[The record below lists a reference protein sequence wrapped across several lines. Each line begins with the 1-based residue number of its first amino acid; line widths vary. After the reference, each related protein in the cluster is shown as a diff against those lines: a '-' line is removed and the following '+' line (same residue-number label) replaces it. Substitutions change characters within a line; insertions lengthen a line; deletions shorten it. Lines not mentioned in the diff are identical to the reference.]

1 MSVLSTTALAFSMSA
16 DAFAVALG
24 KGASIQ
30 KPRFRDAF
38 RTGLV
43 FGAVE
48 ATTPIIGW
56 LAGVAASRYIAAFD
70 HWVAFIILGIVG
82 GKLLYEAAF
91 PDNENDETPAP
102 RRHGL
107 GLLILT
113 AIGTS
118 IDALAVGVT
127 LAFLPVNI
135 WLTAACIGAATT
147 LMATLGI
154 MLGHAI
160 GSKFGR
166 WAEALGGLTLIAI
179 GSHILLSHL
188 GIL

>member
-1 MSVLSTTALAFSMSA
+1 MSA

-24 KGASIQ
+24 KGAGIQ

-38 RTGLV
+38 RSGLV
-43 FGAVE
+43 FGVVE
-48 ATTPIIGW
+48 AITPILGW
-56 LAGVAASRYIAAFD
+56 CAGLAASRYIAQFD

-82 GKLLYEAAF
+82 GKLLYEAAY
-91 PDNENDETPAP
+91 PDEDAVKPE
-102 RRHGL
+102 RHGL
-107 GLLILT
+107 GLLIIT

-127 LAFLPVNI
+127 LAFLSVNI
-135 WLTAACIGAATT
+135 WLTAAAIGAATT
-147 LMATLGI
+147 LMATIGI

-160 GSKFGR
+160 GSKYGR
-166 WAEALGGLTLIAI
+166 WAEAAGGLCLIAI

-188 GIL
+188 GYL

>member
-1 MSVLSTTALAFSMSA
+1 MSIVSTTALAFSMSA

-24 KGASIQ
+24 KGATLQ
-30 KPRFRDAF
+30 KPRLRDAL
-38 RTGLV
+38 RTGMI
-43 FGAVE
+43 FGTVE
-48 ATTPIIGW
+48 AITPLVGW
-56 LAGVAASRYIAAFD
+56 CAGLAASRFIAAFD
-70 HWVAFIILGIVG
+70 HWVAFIILAAVG

-91 PDNENDETPAP
+91 PDEEAAKPA
-102 RRHGL
+102 RHGT

-135 WLTAACIGAATT
+135 WLTAASIGAATT
-147 LMATLGI
+147 LMVTIGI
-154 MLGHAI
+154 MLGHHI

-166 WAEALGGLTLIAI
+166 LAEALGGLCLIGI
-179 GSHILLSHL
+179 GTHILLTHL
-188 GIL
+188 AIL